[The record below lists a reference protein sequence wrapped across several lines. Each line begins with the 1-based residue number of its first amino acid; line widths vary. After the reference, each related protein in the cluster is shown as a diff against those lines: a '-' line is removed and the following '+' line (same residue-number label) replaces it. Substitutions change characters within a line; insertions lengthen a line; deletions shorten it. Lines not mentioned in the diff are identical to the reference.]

1 MQQNVKKPHHLVA
14 ILMKTKLDNIGLRT
28 LFILWWSILSS
39 MSLFNVL
46 DMYKEC
52 RLHNVVQSCKPTGLV
67 TSSYVTNI

>member
-46 DMYKEC
+46 DEYKEC
-52 RLHNVVQSCKPTGLV
+52 RLQNIVQSCKPTGLV
-67 TSSYVTNI
+67 TSSYAINI